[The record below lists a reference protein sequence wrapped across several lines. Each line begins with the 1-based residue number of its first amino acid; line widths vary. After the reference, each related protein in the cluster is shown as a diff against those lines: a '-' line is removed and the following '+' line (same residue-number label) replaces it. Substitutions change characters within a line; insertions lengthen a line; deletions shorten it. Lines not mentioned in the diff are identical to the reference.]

1 MFDFAKTVQLIKG
14 GLLEPQATW
23 DSFLGENPD
32 LKTTLIQLTGPL
44 LVANV
49 LLSVIF
55 SRLVGGFY
63 AYGMGGNLF
72 VGLIMGLVMAVIG
85 LAIAT
90 AVINALGGA
99 FGGKS
104 DINRAFAAVSLAV
117 IPGYVAGIVGALI
130 PYLGFLVMLAGGI
143 LSLVYLW
150 RILPQALS
158 IPEEKRA
165 LHYIVSL
172 VLIFVVNAIVGAII
186 GIGSV
191 TNQMG
196 SGSFSDSGDS
206 GPASGIFSGIMRQ
219 AELQESAD
227 RDRYDPPSNGKV
239 SEAQVK
245 QLVRVAEKVEAL
257 QQRESDKLKK
267 MAEDMENKEKPSF
280 GDISKIY
287 QSTGSVMGLAN
298 AEMEV
303 VKTGDGNWA
312 EHQWV
317 KEQLRI
323 AIVQQDGSDAI
334 EHNLRLY
341 QKYQEQLDKI
351 ID

>member
-1 MFDFAKTVQLIKG
+1 MFDFAKTLQLIKG

-23 DSFLGENPD
+23 DSFLAENPD
-32 LKTTLIQLTGPL
+32 IKTTLIQLTGPL
-44 LVANV
+44 IVANI

-55 SRLVGGFY
+55 SRLLGGFY
-63 AYGMGGNLF
+63 AYGTGGSL
-72 VGLIMGLVMAVIG
+72 VVAIVMGLVLAAIG
-85 LAIAT
+85 FAIAT
-90 AVINALGGA
+90 LVINVLAGV

-104 DINRAFAAVSLAV
+104 DLHRAFAALSLAA
-117 IPGYVAGIVGALI
+117 IPGYLASIVGALI
-130 PYLGFLVMLAGGI
+130 PLLGFLVILAGAI

-158 IPEEKRA
+158 IPNEKRA

-172 VLIFVVNAIVGAII
+172 VVIFIVNAILASILS
-186 GIGSV
+186 IGSG
-191 TNQMG
+191 TSQFG
-196 SGSFSDSGDS
+196 AGDFSDNSDAG
-206 GPASGIFSGIMRQ
+206 ASGMFSGIMRQ
-219 AELQESAD
+219 AELQEAAS
-227 RDRYDPPSNGKV
+227 RDRFDAPADGKV
-239 SEAQVK
+239 SAGQVK
-245 QLVRVAEKVEAL
+245 ELLRVADKVEAL

-267 MAEDMENKEKPSF
+267 MAEEMENKEEPSF
-280 GDISKIY
+280 GDIAKVY
-287 QSTGSVMGLAN
+287 QSTGNMMGLAN

-303 VKTGDGNWA
+303 VKTGSGNWA

-334 EHNLRLY
+334 EHNYRLY
-341 QKYQEQLDKI
+341 QKHQQELDKI